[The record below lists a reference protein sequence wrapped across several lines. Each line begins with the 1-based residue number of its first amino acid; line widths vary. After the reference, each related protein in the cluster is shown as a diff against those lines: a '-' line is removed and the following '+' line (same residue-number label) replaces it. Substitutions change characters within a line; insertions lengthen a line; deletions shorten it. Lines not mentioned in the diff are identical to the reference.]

1 MRILFANEPRAY
13 REAFADAFRSLR
25 PHAQVVTL
33 EPEGLEAEVLRL
45 RPDVVVCSRTTPAI
59 RAATR
64 SWMEVRVEGELL
76 ILRTS
81 HTGRSYDTNPGL
93 ETLLAFLD
101 RTEKDTRS
109 HRANAS

>member
-1 MRILFANEPRAY
+1 MRILLANEPRAY

-33 EPEGLEAEVLRL
+33 EPEALEAEALRL

-64 SWMEVRVEGELL
+64 SWMEVRIEGELL

-101 RTEKDTRS
+101 RTEKDSRS